1 MISMLKYISET
12 TAINNKGTIDILQVS
27 HKSYLVYILNI
38 AAQLQVHYNREIG
51 PSVFELVPKFVL
63 VQMTET

>member
-1 MISMLKYISET
+1 MLKYISET

-27 HKSYLVYILNI
+27 HKSRVSHVYILNI